1 MHNYYVLKITIPV
14 SFDVNSKL
22 KSDGWEG
29 AVEVLHQ
36 WSISFGKVSLC
47 SSEEMLGD
55 ELDWFSRLTVK
66 AADKMCPLLPLG
78 MLDEAF
84 FSNFSRR
91 RKISPGQCRLICMWH
106 HLLWKELISRLPTA
120 RCPFEGNLYFV
131 EWCVY
136 WSHQR
141 SFHSYFALIFCAQ
154 VLFWTLCLPKLPQC
168 LARRDWRPL
177 LA

>member
-1 MHNYYVLKITIPV
+1 MLQGMHNYYVLKITIPV
-14 SFDVNSKL
+14 SFDVNRKL
-22 KSDGWEG
+22 KSNGWEG

-36 WSISFGKVSLC
+36 WSISFGKASLC
-47 SSEEMLGD
+47 SSEETLGD

-84 FSNFSRR
+84 FSNFSRQG
-91 RKISPGQCRLICMWH
+91 KISPGQCRLICMWH

-120 RCPFEGNLYFV
+120 GNLYFV

-141 SFHSYFALIFCAQ
+141 SFHFYFALISCAQ
-154 VLFWTLCLPKLPQC
+154 VLFWTLCLLKLPQC
-168 LARRDWRPL
+168 LARRDWKPL